1 MNKQLHYGEGSIYE
15 VLEGI
20 NSGKY
25 VMPAFQ
31 RQYVWNM
38 ERIEKL
44 WDSIL
49 CNYPISTFLFWHLD
63 ESNTTDET
71 YFCTFMKEMVFQ
83 RSKKEPCLVNYS
95 TQTININVSDT
106 AVVDGQQRL
115 TSLYLS
121 LFGEIEIAGRGRNG
135 FRSKLY
141 IELDKNKVDTDS
153 DEVSSKTYG
162 FEFTDKIQNLSPT
175 RFEVKKLLNPEFKES
190 ETRLCAIREALKSFP
205 NECIEYAG
213 NILWKL
219 CSKIYDEKV
228 IRYSEV
234 YGMLQDDAL
243 EMFVRFNDGGK
254 PLRKADITMAIFN
267 VYWPLAKEQFG
278 LLLQGAFRNYG
289 TDFIVRTALML
300 YGDVSKSCIDK
311 KVADSLKSNWSK
323 FRRNLDNLQ
332 LVLQN
337 LGMFID
343 DFSDRWN
350 VVVPVIFLIDR
361 NPDFFENMDGIRCYL
376 YRAMFFTYFQNG
388 TTAKLSKLRNAIAE
402 CDFTLSGDLLDQI
415 PELAVNEQKV
425 EDIVNAEKGKLTGI
439 VLTVLYAD
447 KRIYGANYDQDH
459 LHPKALFDREAPVSV
474 SDEQWR
480 DWHRK
485 RNRLPNL
492 QLLDKFSNQ
501 FKSDMPL
508 LDFYNN
514 IPDDEQEDFR
524 KNSFIPQDVSLE
536 IKNFGEFYEARKAL
550 LKERIKA
557 LLVM

>member
-1 MNKQLHYGEGSIYE
+1 MERKLNYGEVSIYE
-15 VLEGI
+15 VLEDI
-20 NSGKY
+20 KNGKY

-63 ESNTTDET
+63 ESNTTGET
-71 YFCTFMKEMVFQ
+71 YFCTFMKKVVFQ
-83 RSKKEPCLVNYS
+83 RSKKEPSSENYS
-95 TQTININVSDT
+95 TQTVNITISDT
-106 AVVDGQQRL
+106 AVIDGQQRL

-121 LFGEIEIAGRGRNG
+121 LFGDTEMKGKST
-135 FRSKLY
+135 FTSKLY

-153 DEVSSKTYG
+153 DEVSSKTFG
-162 FEFTDKIQNLSPT
+162 FEFNDKIVNLSPS
-175 RFEVKKLLNPEFKES
+175 RFELKKLMNSEFKNS
-190 ETRLCAIREALKSFP
+190 ETRSHAIQEVLKAIPKESKD
-205 NECIEYAG
+205 YAE
-213 NILWKL
+213 NILKQL
-219 CSKIYDEKV
+219 CSKIYDEKI
-228 IRYSEV
+228 IRYSEIF
-234 YGMLQDDAL
+234 GMLQDDAL

-254 PLRKADITMAIFN
+254 PLKKSDITMAIFD
-267 VYWPLAKEQFG
+267 VYWPRAKTEFG
-278 LLLQGAFRNYG
+278 NLLLGSFGKYG
-289 TDFIVRTALML
+289 TEFIVRTALML

-311 KVADSLKSNWSK
+311 KVADSLKNNWNK
-323 FRRNLDNLQ
+323 FCRNLENLKTT
-332 LVLQN
+332 LEKLN
-337 LGMFID
+337 LSVS

-350 VVVPVIFLIDR
+350 VVVPVVFLIDR
-361 NPDFFENMDGIRCYL
+361 NPNFGDCIDGIRCYL

-415 PELAVNEQKV
+415 PELAVNEQKI
-425 EDIVNAEKGKLTGI
+425 EDIVNTEKGKLTGI

-447 KRIYGANYDQDH
+447 KRIHGANYDQDH
-459 LHPKALFDREAPVSV
+459 LHPKVLFDREAPVGV

-524 KNSFIPQDVSLE
+524 ENSFIPQDVSLE
-536 IKNFGEFYEARKAL
+536 IKNFGEFYEARKTL

>member
-1 MNKQLHYGEGSIYE
+1 MERQLHYGEASIYE

-71 YFCTFMKEMVFQ
+71 YFCTFMKKMLFK
-83 RSKKEPCLVNYS
+83 RSKKEPGLTNYS
-95 TQTININVSDT
+95 TQTIDINVSDT

-121 LFGEIEIAGRGRNG
+121 LFGEVEIAGRGKNG
-135 FRSKLY
+135 FGSKLY

-162 FEFTDKIQNLSPT
+162 FEFTDKIQNISPT
-175 RFEVKKLLNPEFKES
+175 RFEVKKLLDAEFRRP
-190 ETRLCAIREALKSFP
+190 ETRLAAIREALKCIP
-205 NECIEYAG
+205 NECLEYAG
-213 NILWKL
+213 NIIWQL

-228 IRYSEV
+228 IRYSEI

-254 PLRKADITMAIFN
+254 QLTKSDITMAIFD
-267 VYWPLAKEQFG
+267 VYWPLAKSEFG
-278 LLLQGAFRNYG
+278 FLLQGTFRKYKA
-289 TDFIVRTALML
+289 DFIVRTALML

-311 KVADSLKSNWSK
+311 KVADSLKNNWSK
-323 FRRNLDNLQ
+323 FCRNLDNLQ
-332 LVLQN
+332 LVLRT

-343 DFSDRWN
+343 DFYDRWN

-361 NPDFFENMDGIRCYL
+361 NPDFLENIDGIRCYL
-376 YRAMFFTYFQNG
+376 FRAMFFTYFQNG
-388 TTAKLSKLRNAIAE
+388 TTAKLSKLRSAIAE
-402 CDFTLSGDLLDQI
+402 FDFTIQAELLDEI
-415 PELAVNEQKV
+415 PELAVNEQKI
-425 EDIVNAEKGKLTGI
+425 EDVLNAEKGNLTSI
-439 VLTVLYAD
+439 VLNVLYAN
-447 KRIYGANYDQDH
+447 RRVAGASYDQDH
-459 LHPKALFDREAPVSV
+459 IHPKSNFDREAPAGIT
-474 SDEQWR
+474 DEQWR
-480 DWHRK
+480 EWHRN
-485 RNRLPNL
+485 RDRLPNL
-492 QLLDKFSNQ
+492 QLLDKYSNQ

-508 LDFYNN
+508 IEFYNSLPSN
-514 IPDDEQEDFR
+514 EQDKFR
-524 KNSFIPQDVSLE
+524 SSSFIPSDVSLE
-536 IKNFGEFYEARKAL
+536 IKSFGEFYEKRKAL
-550 LKERIKA
+550 LKERIKD
-557 LLVM
+557 LLLA